1 MTQWECQGH
10 SGNIIVNIC
19 QYNKHIK
26 SGVFIWQFIQI
37 QWGFIL
43 GGWDSIFW
51 NNRPFGD
58 DSPVIILGHG
68 EDSFGWLRN
77 CWKIFRK
84 NRKLLVLPNRKLLV
98 LPFKPGPLFFP
109 NSGRA
114 CLPWNLWTKY
124 ELGSSFEKENIC
136 NGQPEQLWVVF
147 CTHLQVYFARINPWD
162 VACSKLNESIG
173 LEILFNV

>member
-1 MTQWECQGH
+1 MAIHPDTMRF
-10 SGNIIVNIC
+10 
-19 QYNKHIK
+19 HIR
-26 SGVFIWQFIQI
+26 GM
-37 QWGFIL
+37 GFYL
-43 GGWDSIFW
+43 LKY
-51 NNRPFGD
+51 RPFGD

-68 EDSFGWLRN
+68 EDSFGWLKN

-124 ELGSSFEKENIC
+124 ELGSSFEKEKYLQRPTRTIM
-136 NGQPEQLWVVF
+136 GRILHPSTSLF
-147 CTHLQVYFARINPWD
+147 CKDKSMRCSMFQVEWIYWSRDFVQCVKNYF
-162 VACSKLNESIG
+162 
-173 LEILFNV
+173 